1 MVVFRIAAEHHTF
14 NRFDDFCPLIHSKA
28 EFMIPLQKKLK
39 KPPRGRVGSLGGAV
53 VISQSD

>member
-28 EFMIPLQKKLK
+28 EFMIPFTKKLK

-53 VISQSD
+53 VISQ